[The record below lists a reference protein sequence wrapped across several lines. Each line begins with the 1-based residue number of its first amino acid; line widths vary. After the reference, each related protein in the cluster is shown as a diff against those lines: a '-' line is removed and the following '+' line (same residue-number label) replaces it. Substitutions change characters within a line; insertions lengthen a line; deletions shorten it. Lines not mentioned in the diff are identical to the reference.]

1 MAKRLKNLRVRRVD
15 LVRQGASR
23 DASDP
28 DGPAARILLYK
39 SADPPAPKPGEDTA
53 AEPKCSECGEPLK
66 EGARFCS
73 QCGTKVEGEPTQKAR
88 SLPAGARRVEPVVEE
103 PPKGATRA
111 EWYAFLEAR
120 AGIAQLPLDKYLGTP
135 EGSALYERYV
145 SAPLMRD
152 EPRSAPLVEP
162 ALDLTALREAA
173 ANAEREGGVQAL
185 LPRLRHGLAGAV
197 LEGSGGV
204 RVGAHLR
211 RAGGAGQKLGDD
223 PAIKTRADARAHV
236 LKIAPG
242 FEKVR
247 SELLDLARAGA
258 NIAEIEKRS
267 PARRAVVRKLIEA
280 TTAEVKKMAGAP
292 EPQRVTFTKAVETVL
307 GERPGLAAALSSG
320 RPEDADRI
328 PWTLAQVRTDLAA
341 YKAYRAAVLRGSPA
355 PDDGPEAA

>member
-1 MAKRLKNLRVRRVD
+1 M
-15 LVRQGASR
+15 
-23 DASDP
+23 
-28 DGPAARILLYK
+28 
-39 SADPPAPKPGEDTA
+39 
-53 AEPKCSECGEPLK
+53 
-66 EGARFCS
+66 
-73 QCGTKVEGEPTQKAR
+73 
-88 SLPAGARRVEPVVEE
+88 
-103 PPKGATRA
+103 
-111 EWYAFLEAR
+111 
-120 AGIAQLPLDKYLGTP
+120 
-135 EGSALYERYV
+135 
-145 SAPLMRD
+145 
-152 EPRSAPLVEP
+152 
-162 ALDLTALREAA
+162 
-173 ANAEREGGVQAL
+173 
-185 LPRLRHGLAGAV
+185 
-197 LEGSGGV
+197 
-204 RVGAHLR
+204 
-211 RAGGAGQKLGDD
+211 
-223 PAIKTRADARAHV
+223 

>member
-173 ANAEREGGVQAL
+173 EAEEQADQRTREAYQKMLDRCEELFPWQPSVAKRLQMLSEREEFKPYYRAYAMDSRARSSKAREAFASAL
-185 LPRLRHGLAGAV
+185 ISDELEALARSS
-197 LEGSGGV
+197 ETTPPS
-204 RVGAHLR
+204 R
-211 RAGGAGQKLGDD
+211 RAQM
-223 PAIKTRADARAHV
+223 R
-236 LKIAPG
+236 
-242 FEKVR
+242 
-247 SELLDLARAGA
+247 
-258 NIAEIEKRS
+258 
-267 PARRAVVRKLIEA
+267 
-280 TTAEVKKMAGAP
+280 
-292 EPQRVTFTKAVETVL
+292 
-307 GERPGLAAALSSG
+307 ER
-320 RPEDADRI
+320 
-328 PWTLAQVRTDLAA
+328 TC
-341 YKAYRAAVLRGSPA
+341 
-355 PDDGPEAA
+355 